1 MTDYKYKSGLD
12 PAKRYPHLRLG
23 TYFPTGPREPY
34 INEKRLEVQR
44 RWMKAQR

>member
-12 PAKRYPHLRLG
+12 PAKHYPHLKLG
-23 TYFPTGPREPY
+23 TYFGPREPY
-34 INEKRLEVQR
+34 VNEKRLDVQR